1 MFFILSTKKQG
12 VSKETLVQGD
22 NVTYPQKGQSVTVH
36 YTGYL
41 GRMGGK
47 MFDKSGQAFTFTLG
61 VGEVIK
67 GWDKGVG
74 QMSLGEKAL
83 LTIGPKY
90 AYGSKGSGHKIPPN
104 STLVFEVE
112 LLDIN

>member
-1 MFFILSTKKQG
+1 
-12 VSKETLVQGD
+12 
-22 NVTYPQKGQSVTVH
+22 
-36 YTGYL
+36 
-41 GRMGGK
+41 MGGK
-47 MFDKSGQAFTFTLG
+47 KFDSSLDIKSGQAFTFTLG

-67 GWDKGVG
+67 GWDKGIE
-74 QMSLGEKAL
+74 QMSLGEKAI
-83 LTIGPKY
+83 LTIDPKY